1 MNGEQSVRIVY
12 ISKASAIDTIQT
24 FWKRKIG
31 APGLGRIIYP
41 APRTFSVPGTVALGL
56 TLRSLAAPVGG
67 TGTPLNMLHLIHILL
82 VLHWTAAE
90 GKVISLV
97 KTKLTSNS

>member
-1 MNGEQSVRIVY
+1 LTP
-12 ISKASAIDTIQT
+12 SKHFGSEKSELLVLVELFIQ
-24 FWKRKIG
+24 RH
-31 APGLGRIIYP
+31 GL
-41 APRTFSVPGTVALGL
+41 FSVPGTVALGL

-67 TGTPLNMLHLIHILL
+67 TGAPLNMLRLIHIFL